1 MILYARLGEAIG
13 LAGGDVLRLV
23 QTLAD
28 AATAGFLCL
37 IAIRVAPRYTLLAPA
52 IVLIAPASIFVSG
65 FHGNTDPTMLMLI
78 AASLWLLVRGNAQ
91 WLAGVTLALAASI
104 KLVPIV
110 LVPVILAFLAGK
122 AQGPW
127 RFGPA
132 ARFLAAFT
140 VTFVVAFIP
149 PVLAGSPRY
158 LHNVFGYTPAG
169 GGWGIT
175 GILQELSLTPEGALR
190 YGIVEAA
197 DLYHGLGKW
206 LILVVVGAFALVC
219 FRSGISLEK
228 LPAAIHLSLSIFL
241 CLSPGFGVQYLSWL
255 IPFAIFTLTF
265 RQTLLLVASVSL
277 YLYVTYT
284 IWCRELTWYYANAL
298 WEARGGWIVNW
309 LAIPLWLL
317 LVWLTVSGVRHLSDS
332 PIKRGPELFETAP
345 GSFQPKED

>member
-13 LAGGDVLRLV
+13 ISGGDVLRLV

-28 AATAGFLCL
+28 TATAGFLFL
-37 IAIRVAPRYTLLAPA
+37 IAVRVAPRHSLLAPA
-52 IVLIAPASIFVSG
+52 VVLIAPASIFVSG

-78 AASLWLLVRGNAQ
+78 ALSLWLLVLGNRHA
-91 WLAGVTLALAASI
+91 LAGVALALAASI
-104 KLVPIV
+104 KLVPII
-110 LVPVILAFLAGK
+110 LVPVILAFLARK
-122 AQGPW
+122 PQGSW
-127 RFGPA
+127 QFGPA

-158 LHNVFGYTPAG
+158 LRNVFGYTPAG

-175 GILQELSLTPEGALR
+175 GILGELSLTPEGALR
-190 YGIVEAA
+190 HGVIEAA

-206 LILVVVGAFALVC
+206 LILIIIGALAMACL
-219 FRSGISLEK
+219 RSGISIEK

-255 IPFAIFTLTF
+255 IPFAIFALTL

-298 WEARGGWIVNW
+298 WEAPGGWIANW

-317 LVWLTVSGVRHLSDS
+317 LVWFTISGVRRLSVSS
-332 PIKRGPELFETAP
+332 PPELFETAP
-345 GSFQPKED
+345 GSSQPKED